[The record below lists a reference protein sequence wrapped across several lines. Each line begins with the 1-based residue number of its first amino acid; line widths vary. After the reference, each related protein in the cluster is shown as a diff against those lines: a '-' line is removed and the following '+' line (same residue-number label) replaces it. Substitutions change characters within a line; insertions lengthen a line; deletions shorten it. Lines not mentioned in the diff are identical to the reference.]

1 VAALMEALNKI
12 EEEELVLTKKEMET
26 MVKLIAP
33 FAPYLA
39 EELWANVLGDPFSV
53 HQQEWPT
60 YDLGK
65 LEEKM
70 TTIIV
75 QINGKTRGKIDI
87 ESDKANAKDAVI
99 LAVKREEK
107 IKKYLSGQKT
117 KKVVFLPGRL
127 INFVI

>member
-1 VAALMEALNKI
+1 MEVLNKI
-12 EEEELVLTKKEMET
+12 EEENLVLTKKEMET

-33 FAPYLA
+33 FTPYLA
-39 EELWANVLGDPFSV
+39 EELWTNVLGNSFSV
-53 HQQEWPT
+53 HQQKWPT
-60 YDLGK
+60 YDSGK

-87 ESDKANAKDAVI
+87 ESDKVNVKDAVI
-99 LAVKREEK
+99 LAAKREEK
-107 IKKYLSGQKT
+107 VKKYLSGQKI

>member
-1 VAALMEALNKI
+1 
-12 EEEELVLTKKEMET
+12 MET

-39 EELWANVLGDPFSV
+39 EELWTNVLGNPFSV

-60 YDLGK
+60 YDPRK

-87 ESDKANAKDAVI
+87 ESDKANAKDTVI

-107 IKKYLSGQKT
+107 IKKYLSGQKI

>member
-1 VAALMEALNKI
+1 M
-12 EEEELVLTKKEMET
+12 
-26 MVKLIAP
+26 AP

-39 EELWANVLGDPFSV
+39 EELWTNVLGNPFSV

-60 YDLGK
+60 YDPRK

-75 QINGKTRGKIDI
+75 QINGKTKGKIDI
-87 ESDKANAKDAVI
+87 ESDKANVKDAVI
-99 LAVKREEK
+99 LAVKREERV
-107 IKKYLSGQKT
+107 KKYLSGQKI